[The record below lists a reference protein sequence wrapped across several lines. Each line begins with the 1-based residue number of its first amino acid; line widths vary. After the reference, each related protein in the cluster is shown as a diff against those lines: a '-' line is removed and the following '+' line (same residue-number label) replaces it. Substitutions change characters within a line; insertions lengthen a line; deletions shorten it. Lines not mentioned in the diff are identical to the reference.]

1 MADTLDTAVTTTT
14 EPETTPAAE
23 TTPPGGKE
31 PEGKESKPESKF
43 LQRLCKLLGINDDG
57 GDGDGKEDGD
67 PAAPAGAKKTEPAPK
82 DGKTYTEA
90 DVQARIDAA
99 KTQWQ
104 AEQEEQARLAKL
116 SPEERAKAEAAKT
129 GDEITQ
135 LKAQLL
141 AHDLKDKAV
150 ARLSGDGYP
159 VGLADLLP
167 LTSEQDMTAAI
178 DKLTDAFDSAVAAAV
193 KERLRGKPP
202 AGIGRDNNQTEAMRD
217 QIAKAIRGGMSN
229 A

>member
-1 MADTLDTAVTTTT
+1 MADVLDTTVTKTA
-14 EPETTPAAE
+14 EPEATPAAE
-23 TTPPGGKE
+23 TTPTGQE
-31 PEGKESKPESKF
+31 PEGKEAKPESKF
-43 LQRLCKLLGINDDG
+43 LQRLGKLLGIGDD
-57 GDGDGKEDGD
+57 GDGDAKPKEDGKAD
-67 PAAPAGAKKTEPAPK
+67 PPPK
-82 DGKTYTEA
+82 DGQTYTEA

>member
-43 LQRLCKLLGINDDG
+43 LQRLGKLLGINDDG
-57 GDGDGKEDGD
+57 GDGKGGDEDTKPKGD
-67 PAAPAGAKKTEPAPK
+67 AKPKGK

-104 AEQEEQARLAKL
+104 AEQQEQARLAKL

-141 AHDLKDKAV
+141 AHDLKDKAI
-150 ARLSGDGYP
+150 AQLSGDGYP

-178 DKLTDAFDSAVAAAV
+178 DKLTDAFDTAVAAAV

>member
-43 LQRLCKLLGINDDG
+43 LQRLGKLLGINDDG
-57 GDGDGKEDGD
+57 GDDDGK
-67 PAAPAGAKKTEPAPK
+67 ASASAGAKKTEPAPK
-82 DGKTYTEA
+82 NGKTYTEA

-178 DKLTDAFDSAVAAAV
+178 DKLTDAFDAAVAAAV

-217 QIAKAIRGGMSN
+217 QIATAIRGGMSN

>member
-31 PEGKESKPESKF
+31 PEGKEVKPESKF
-43 LQRLCKLLGINDDG
+43 LQRLGKLLGINDDG
-57 GDGDGKEDGD
+57 GDGEGGNGD
-67 PAAPAGAKKTEPAPK
+67 TKPKYDAKPTDKG
-82 DGKTYTEA
+82 GKTYTEA
-90 DVQARIDAA
+90 DMQAQIDAA
-99 KTQWQ
+99 KAQWE
-104 AEQEEQARLAKL
+104 AERKEQERLAKL

-167 LTSEQDMTAAI
+167 LNSEQDMTAAI
-178 DKLTDAFDSAVAAAV
+178 DKLTDAFDTAVAAAV

>member
-43 LQRLCKLLGINDDG
+43 LQRLGKLLGINDDG

-67 PAAPAGAKKTEPAPK
+67 PATPAGAKKTEPAPK

-116 SPEERAKAEAAKT
+116 SP
-129 GDEITQ
+129 
-135 LKAQLL
+135 
-141 AHDLKDKAV
+141 
-150 ARLSGDGYP
+150 
-159 VGLADLLP
+159 
-167 LTSEQDMTAAI
+167 
-178 DKLTDAFDSAVAAAV
+178 
-193 KERLRGKPP
+193 
-202 AGIGRDNNQTEAMRD
+202 
-217 QIAKAIRGGMSN
+217 
-229 A
+229 

>member
-1 MADTLDTAVTTTT
+1 MADVLGTTATTAAA
-14 EPETTPAAE
+14 EPEATPAAGTTPAA
-23 TTPPGGKE
+23 GQE
-31 PEGKESKPESKF
+31 PEGKEAKPESKF
-43 LQRLCKLLGINDDG
+43 LQRLGKLLGINDDG
-57 GDGDGKEDGD
+57 GDGDIKPKNDTKPKG
-67 PAAPAGAKKTEPAPK
+67 K

-178 DKLTDAFDSAVAAAV
+178 DKLTDAFDAAVAAAV
-193 KERLRGKPP
+193 KERLRGKPL

>member
-1 MADTLDTAVTTTT
+1 MADTLDTAVTKTP

-31 PEGKESKPESKF
+31 PEGKEAKPESKF
-43 LQRLCKLLGINDDG
+43 LQRLGKLLGINDDG
-57 GDGDGKEDGD
+57 GDGEGGDGD
-67 PAAPAGAKKTEPAPK
+67 TKPKDDAKHKGK

-178 DKLTDAFDSAVAAAV
+178 DKLTDAFDTAVAAAV

>member
-1 MADTLDTAVTTTT
+1 MIMADVLGTTATTAAT
-14 EPETTPAAE
+14 EPEATPAAE
-23 TTPPGGKE
+23 TTPTGQE
-31 PEGKESKPESKF
+31 PEGKEAKPESKF
-43 LQRLCKLLGINDDG
+43 LQRLGKLLGIGDD
-57 GDGDGKEDGD
+57 GDGDAKPKEDGKAD
-67 PAAPAGAKKTEPAPK
+67 PPSK
-82 DGKTYTEA
+82 DGQTYTEA
-90 DVQARIDAA
+90 DLQARIDAA
-99 KTQWQ
+99 KSQWQ

-178 DKLTDAFDSAVAAAV
+178 DKLTEAFDAAVAATV
-193 KERLRGKPP
+193 KERLRGKTPEGLGKG
-202 AGIGRDNNQTEAMRD
+202 ANANEAIRNE
-217 QIAKAIRGGMSN
+217 IAKNIRGGI
-229 A
+229 